1 MHNNSAEDKEY
12 TEVFVWGLNG
22 YGQLGLGSNTT
33 AIQSTDVSYTLY

>member
-1 MHNNSAEDKEY
+1 MHNISAEDKEY

-33 AIQSTDVSYTLY
+33 AIQPTDVSYTLF